1 MMDESIR
8 ERIAKL
14 ELAAENQEKT
24 NEEILKKLNQITTEM
39 TRYKGFLGGI
49 AFFASS
55 LSVNASNIGA
65 ILPAHC
71 LLIKSGKINPIL
83 FWIKGSKN
91 LRATTCLS
99 FIKVATDHSISVSL
113 GLN

>member
-1 MMDESIR
+1 MMDESVR

-24 NEEILKKLNQITTEM
+24 NEEILKKLDQITTEM

-55 LSVNASNIGA
+55 LWVA
-65 ILPAHC
+65 ITLF
-71 LLIKSGKINPIL
+71 KEYIL
-83 FWIKGSKN
+83 QHLVK
-91 LRATTCLS
+91 
-99 FIKVATDHSISVSL
+99 
-113 GLN
+113 